1 MELTKKKR
9 EEIEALIFKVF
20 DAIDPSK
27 TNTEHYKQLF
37 ASMTNEQFLKFISLK
52 FPYRYHEKPFVTE
65 PDMSDIEKGCNILG
79 VPLMEK
85 LNLPYLYINKNGIP
99 AQSKECLVIYI
110 PLKKVKQFI
119 TKKNAMSVDVSQRDM
134 KTGLLTGFDKNGKT
148 SDREMESLAVMGL
161 ENTMIEFS
169 RPRADAMKAKNQ
181 MYNTINTTGMVSL
194 NDIDIDE
201 DDSLAKNLLNTYLI
215 GSLINS
221 NLVNQDY
228 YLPITLK
235 NKKKQVERK

>member
-37 ASMTNEQFLKFISLK
+37 SNMTNEQFLKFISLR

-65 PDMSDIEKGCNILG
+65 PDMADIEKGCNILG

-85 LNLPYLYINKNGIP
+85 LNLPYLYTNKDGIP

-119 TKKNAMSVDVSQRDM
+119 TKKNAMSVDISQRDM

-169 RPRADAMKAKNQ
+169 RPRADGMKSKNQ

-194 NDIDIDE
+194 NDISIDE

-221 NLVNQDY
+221 NLINQDY

-235 NKKKQVERK
+235 NKKKQIERK

>member
-1 MELTKKKR
+1 
-9 EEIEALIFKVF
+9 
-20 DAIDPSK
+20 
-27 TNTEHYKQLF
+27 
-37 ASMTNEQFLKFISLK
+37 
-52 FPYRYHEKPFVTE
+52 
-65 PDMSDIEKGCNILG
+65 
-79 VPLMEK
+79 MEK
-85 LNLPYLYINKNGIP
+85 LNLPYLYTNKDGIP

-119 TKKNAMSVDVSQRDM
+119 TKKNAMSVDISQRDM

-169 RPRADAMKAKNQ
+169 RPRADGMKSKNQ

-194 NDIDIDE
+194 NDISIDE

-221 NLVNQDY
+221 NLINQDY

-235 NKKKQVERK
+235 NKKKQIERK